1 MLGSML
7 HGYPSVPIAS
17 QKGEEKWQKDLSE
30 KKEKSGTI
38 DFMLRMKAEISSRRN
53 LPALKANLKPRSF

>member
-17 QKGEEKWQKDLSE
+17 QKGEEKNGKRICQKKRKEMVLS
-30 KKEKSGTI
+30 I
-38 DFMLRMKAEISSRRN
+38 LC
-53 LPALKANLKPRSF
+53 